1 MKNNIDWKT
10 KLSSR
15 KFWVSLAGFVVPLLL
30 AFGFSDNIATQV
42 AAIIIGGGNIM
53 SFVLGESYVDSSR
66 IKSNA
71 STTTTSTIT
80 TVKDNTLSSTI
91 NTKTIEG
98 VNNG

>member
-1 MKNNIDWKT
+1 MKNGIDWKT

-15 KFWVSLAGFVVPLLL
+15 KFWVSLAGFIVPLLI
-30 AFGFSDNIATQV
+30 AFGFSDNSATQV
-42 AAIIIGGGNIM
+42 AAIIVAGGNVM
-53 SFVLGESYVDSSR
+53 SFVLSESYVDSSR